1 MSVLIAL
8 VAAFLFALGV
18 VLQQRA
24 ALDEPDESV
33 GPGFVLRLIRR
44 PVWLVGIT
52 SDILGAIAQ
61 AAALGMGRLL
71 VVQPLLASYVI
82 FALPLGAVITHQRVT
97 RRAVFS
103 AVAVAAGLTG
113 FLLLSS
119 PGGGARDAPLLDWII
134 AALAVIAA
142 CAALMT
148 VAGRFGPAPRAAF
161 RGAAAGLTFA
171 LSAALIKQV
180 VTVLEADGF
189 QAMISDWHFYAAAAV
204 AIATITL
211 NQIALQAGAL
221 APAVT
226 ASVMLNAVGSVLLGV
241 LLFDEQLEGTSAE
254 VIGSF
259 VCLALMFGGV
269 LVLAGEEVKTPE
281 RLQFDG

>member
-1 MSVLIAL
+1 MSVLVAL

-24 ALDEPDESV
+24 ALDEPDEAV
-33 GPGFVLRLIRR
+33 GPGFVLRLVKR

-82 FALPLGAVITHQRVT
+82 FALPLGYVISHQQVS
-97 RRAVFS
+97 RRAILS
-103 AVAVAAGLTG
+103 AAAVAAGLTG

-119 PGGGARDAPLLDWII
+119 PGGGAGDAPLTDWVV
-134 AALAVIAA
+134 AAVAVIAA

-148 VAGRFGPAPRAAF
+148 VAKRFGPARRAAF

-180 VTVLEADGF
+180 VTVLEAQGV
-189 QAMISDWHFYAAAAV
+189 QAMLSDWHFYAAVAV

-221 APAVT
+221 APAIT
-226 ASVMLNAVGSVLLGV
+226 ASVMLNAVGSVLLGY
-241 LLFDEQLEGTSAE
+241 LLFNEQLEGTSTA

-269 LVLAGEEVKTPE
+269 LVLAGEEVKAPV
-281 RLQFDG
+281 RNQHDP